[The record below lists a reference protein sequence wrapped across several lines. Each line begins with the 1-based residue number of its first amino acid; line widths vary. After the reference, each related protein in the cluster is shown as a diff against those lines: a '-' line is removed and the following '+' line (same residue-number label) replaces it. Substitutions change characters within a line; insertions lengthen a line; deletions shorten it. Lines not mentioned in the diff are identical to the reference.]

1 MVMTTFKCFFGAGA
15 ALAASFGATGVDAQ
29 TRPEVQATVDDVL
42 VVGSRVPGRLAT
54 ETAAPVDV
62 FTGEALA
69 ARGFTDLGKI
79 LGFLAPSFNYPRSQT
94 APSSSSTRGF
104 SLRGL
109 GPDQVLVLVNGRR
122 RHASSVLNFNNG
134 VGRGT
139 VPVDINTIPV
149 AAIARI
155 EVLRDGAAAQYGSD
169 AIAGVIN
176 IVLRSDAAGGEATAT
191 AGVTE
196 DGDGQSEVLSARL
209 GLPLGEDGFLTLTGE
224 ARTREPTNS
233 AEIDPRVGRVSQRT
247 GDPEASNLLL
257 TANAEA
263 ALAGGARAYGF
274 GTLALRDSTSVPL
287 FRLPNVAPAIYPN
300 GFLPEINLDM
310 LDLGGAVG
318 VRGDFAGWGYDLSD
332 TGGYNRGDFEV
343 SNTVNT
349 SLGATS
355 PTRFDSGGVA
365 YGQNIV
371 NLTVS
376 RAFDKALAGANLALG
391 VEYRTE
397 TFEIRPGEPAS
408 FTGAGAQGFP
418 GFNPPTPVDVDRNAL
433 SAFVDAEISPI
444 DGLDIGVAARTEDYS
459 DFGRE
464 TIGKA
469 SIFWRARSWLAGRA
483 TASTGFRAPSLQQ
496 QYFSTVTSQL
506 SGGLLVNVGTF
517 AVTDPVATALGASDL
532 RPETSTH
539 YSGGF
544 VLTPRDGLSFSIDA
558 FRIDIEDRIALSESL
573 TGPAVIA
580 ILKKA
585 GITNATQVRFFTN
598 AIDTR
603 TQGFEATGA
612 WRTRIGDRG
621 KLNLMLGYA
630 SFDTDPENLRQNPVV
645 PTLPLLAA
653 ASLNTLADAEPRN
666 KLTISADLEIG
677 QWTLTA
683 DAARFGSY
691 KSAPLGPIQVFGS
704 DTTLDLTLAYRV
716 TDRIRVQAGA
726 LNVTDDYPDQ
736 VIGQVDGRP
745 YTEAGGIGVDGR
757 EYFIRLGAS
766 F

>member
-1 MVMTTFKCFFGAGA
+1 MTILKGLAAGA
-15 ALAASFGATGVDAQ
+15 ALVVSVGATEALAQ
-29 TRPEVQATVDDVL
+29 DLSRPVVTVDEIL

-62 FTGEALA
+62 FSGEVLA

-109 GPDQVLVLVNGRR
+109 GPDQVLILVNGHR

-176 IVLRSDAAGGEATAT
+176 IVLRSDADGGEATLT

-196 DGDGQSEVLSARL
+196 DGDGESQVVSGRVGLRL
-209 GLPLGEDGFLTLTGE
+209 GQDGFLTLTGE

-247 GDPEASNLLL
+247 GDPDATNLLL

-263 ALAGGARAYGF
+263 ALPGGARAYGF

-287 FRLPNVAPAIYPN
+287 FRLPSVAPAIYPN
-300 GFLPEINLDM
+300 GFLPNINLDM

-318 VRGDFAGWGYDLSD
+318 VRGQVAGWRYDLSD
-332 TGGYNRGDFEV
+332 AGGYSRGDFKV
-343 SNTVNT
+343 SNSVNT
-349 SLGATS
+349 SLGVTS
-355 PTRFDSGGVA
+355 PTRFESGGVV
-365 YGQNIV
+365 YGQNIA
-371 NLTVS
+371 NLTLA
-376 RAFDKALAGANLALG
+376 RAFDRVLAGANLALG
-391 VEYRTE
+391 LEYRTE
-397 TFEIRPGEPAS
+397 TFRIRPGETAS
-408 FTGAGAQGFP
+408 FAGAGAQGFP
-418 GFNPPTPVDVDRNAL
+418 GFNPPTPVDVERNAL
-433 SAFVDAEISPI
+433 SAFVDAEISPVE
-444 DGLDIGVAARTEDYS
+444 GLDIGLAARTEDYS

-464 TIGKA
+464 STGKA
-469 SIFWRARSWLAGRA
+469 SVFWRATPWLAARA

-506 SGGLLVNVGTF
+506 SAGTLVNVGTF
-517 AVTDPVATALGASDL
+517 AVSDPVARALGASDL
-532 RPETSTH
+532 SPETSTH
-539 YSGGF
+539 YSGGL
-544 VLTPRDGLSFSIDA
+544 VLTPREGLTFSMDM
-558 FRIDIEDRIALSESL
+558 FRIAIDNRIALSESL
-573 TGPAVIA
+573 AGPAVVT
-580 ILKKA
+580 ILQRA
-585 GITNATQVRFFTN
+585 GITNASQARFFTN
-598 AIDTR
+598 AVDTQ
-603 TQGFEATGA
+603 TEGFEITGN
-612 WRTRIGDRG
+612 WRKRLGADGR
-621 KLNLMLGYA
+621 LNLTLGYA
-630 SFDTDPENLRQNPVV
+630 LFDTDPENLRSNRVV
-645 PTLPLLAA
+645 PALPLLAA
-653 ASLNTLADAEPRN
+653 SSLNTLADAEPRN
-666 KLTISADLEIG
+666 KLTLSADVQMG
-677 QWTLTA
+677 RWSLTA
-683 DAARFGSY
+683 DAARFGRY
-691 KSAPLGPIQVFGS
+691 RAAPVGPVQSFGS
-704 DTTLDLTLAYRV
+704 DATLDLTLAYQASDHARL
-716 TDRIRVQAGA
+716 QAGV
-726 LNVTDDYPDQ
+726 LNVADAYPDR

-757 EYFIRLGAS
+757 EYFVRLGVR

>member
-1 MVMTTFKCFFGAGA
+1 MVMTVFRAFAAGA
-15 ALAASFGATGVDAQ
+15 ALAVSSCATGALAQ
-29 TRPEVQATVDDVL
+29 TPTSAESIDDVL

-62 FTGEALA
+62 FTGEVLA

-109 GPDQVLVLVNGRR
+109 GPDQVLILVNGHR

-191 AGVTE
+191 AGVTD
-196 DGDGQSEVLSARL
+196 DGDGQSAVVTARV
-209 GLPLGEDGFLTLTGE
+209 GLPLGEDGFLTLTAE

-247 GDPEASNLLL
+247 GDPDASNLLL
-257 TANAEA
+257 TANAET
-263 ALAGGARAYGF
+263 ALPGGARAYGF

-287 FRLPNVAPAIYPN
+287 FRLPNVAPAVYPD

-318 VRGDFAGWGYDLSD
+318 ARGEIAGWRYDVSDTAGYDRGDFK
-332 TGGYNRGDFEV
+332 V
-343 SNTVNT
+343 SNSVNT

-376 RAFDKALAGANLALG
+376 RRFDRALAGANIAAG
-391 VEYRTE
+391 AEYRSE
-397 TFEIRPGEPAS
+397 MFEIRPGEPAS

-433 SAFVDAEISPI
+433 SAFIDAELSPME
-444 DGLDIGVAARTEDYS
+444 GLDLGLAARTEDYS
-459 DFGRE
+459 DFGK
-464 TIGKA
+464 TTTGKA
-469 SIFWRARSWLAGRA
+469 SVFWRARPWLAGRA

-517 AVTDPVATALGASDL
+517 AVTDPVARALGASDL

-544 VLTPRDGLSFSIDA
+544 VLTPKAGLSFSIDA
-558 FRIDIEDRIALSESL
+558 FRIEIEDRVALSESL
-573 TGPAVIA
+573 TGAAVVA
-580 ILKKA
+580 ILQRA

-598 AIDTR
+598 AIDT
-603 TQGFEATGA
+603 TTEGFEVTGN
-612 WRTRIGDRG
+612 WRTRVGDHG
-621 KLNLMLGYA
+621 QLNLTLGYA
-630 SFDTDPENLRQNPVV
+630 AFDTDPTNLRTNPVV
-645 PTLPLLAA
+645 PSLPLLAA
-653 ASLNTLADAEPRN
+653 SSLNTLADAEPRN
-666 KLTISADLEIG
+666 KLTLSADIVIG
-677 QWTLTA
+677 PWSVTA
-683 DAARFGSY
+683 DAARFGQY
-691 KSAPLGPIQVFGS
+691 KAAPLGPIQVFGA
-704 DTTLDLTLAYRV
+704 DTTLDLTLAYQM
-716 TDRIRVQAGA
+716 TSHLRIQGGA
-726 LNVTDDYPDQ
+726 LNVTDAYPDR
-736 VIGQVDGRP
+736 VVGQADGRP

-757 EYFIRLGAS
+757 EYFVRLGAS

>member
-1 MVMTTFKCFFGAGA
+1 MTVHRGLAAGA
-15 ALAASFGATGVDAQ
+15 ALAVSFGAT
-29 TRPEVQATVDDVL
+29 QATAQATPQEGRIDDVL

-54 ETAAPVDV
+54 GTAAPVDV
-62 FTGEALA
+62 FTGEFLA
-69 ARGFTDLGKI
+69 ERGFTDLGKI

-109 GPDQVLVLVNGRR
+109 GPDQVLILVNGHR

-176 IVLRSDAAGGEATAT
+176 IVLRSDARGGETTAT

-196 DGDGQSEVLSARL
+196 DGDGQSGVITGRI
-209 GLPLGEDGFLTLTGE
+209 GLPLGEDGFVTVTAE

-233 AEIDPRVGRVSQRT
+233 AEVDTRVGRVTQRT
-247 GDPEASNLLL
+247 GDPDATNLLL
-257 TANAEA
+257 TANAETG
-263 ALAGGARAYGF
+263 LTGGARAYGF

-318 VRGDFAGWGYDLSD
+318 VRGEAAGWRYDLSD
-332 TGGYNRGDFEV
+332 TAGYNRGDFAV
-343 SNTVNT
+343 SNSVNT
-349 SLGATS
+349 SLGAIS

-365 YGQNIV
+365 YGQNILNLTLGRSFDLLAGV
-371 NLTVS
+371 NL
-376 RAFDKALAGANLALG
+376 AGG
-391 VEYRTE
+391 VEYRAE
-397 TFEIRPGEPAS
+397 TFEIRSGEPAS

-418 GFNPPTPVDVDRNAL
+418 GFNPPSPIDVDRNAL
-433 SAFVDAEISPI
+433 SAFLDAEVSPVE
-444 DGLDIGVAARTEDYS
+444 GLDLGLAVRTEDYS

-464 TIGKA
+464 TTGKA
-469 SIFWRARSWLAGRA
+469 SAFWRLSSWIAARA

-506 SGGLLVNVGTF
+506 SGGNLVNVGTF
-517 AVTDPVATALGASDL
+517 AVTDPVARALGATDL

-539 YSGGF
+539 YSGGL
-544 VLTPRDGLSFSIDA
+544 VITPMAGLSFSLDA
-558 FRIDIEDRIALSESL
+558 FQIEIEDRIALSESL
-573 TGPAVIA
+573 TGAAVVA
-580 ILKKA
+580 ILQRA
-585 GITNATQVRFFTN
+585 GITNASQVRFFTN
-598 AIDTR
+598 AIDTE
-603 TQGFEATGA
+603 TLGFEATGN
-612 WRTRIGDRG
+612 WRTRFGEDGR
-621 KLNLMLGYA
+621 LNLSVGYA
-630 SFDTDPENLRQNPVV
+630 SFDTDPHDLRSNPVL
-645 PTLPLLAA
+645 PALPLLAA
-653 ASLNTLADAEPRN
+653 SSLNTLADAEPRN
-666 KLTISADLEIG
+666 KLTLSADVSVG
-677 QWTLTA
+677 PWTLTA
-683 DAARFGSY
+683 DAARFGAY
-691 KSAPLGPIQVFGS
+691 KAGPLGPTQVFGS
-704 DTTLDLTLAYRV
+704 DATLDLTLAYQL
-716 TDRIRVQAGA
+716 TGRIRVQAGA
-726 LNVTDDYPDQ
+726 LNVTDDYPDR
-736 VIGQVDGRP
+736 VVGQTDGRP

-757 EYFIRLGAS
+757 EYFLRLGAS

>member
-1 MVMTTFKCFFGAGA
+1 MVRTTGLVTGVALAA
-15 ALAASFGATGVDAQ
+15 ALATQAQAQVQPPEQDA
-29 TRPEVQATVDDVL
+29 VDDVL

-62 FTGEALA
+62 FSGESLA
-69 ARGFTDLGKI
+69 ERGFTDLGKI

-109 GPDQVLVLVNGRR
+109 GPDQVLILINGHR

-176 IVLRSDAAGGEATAT
+176 IVLRSDAGGREVTAT

-196 DGDGQSEVLSARL
+196 DGDGQSEVLTGRI
-209 GLPLGEDGFLTLTGE
+209 GLPLGDDGFLTLTGE

-233 AEIDPRVGRVSQRT
+233 AEIDPRVGRISQRT
-247 GDPEASNLLL
+247 GDPDATNLLF

-263 ALAGGARAYGF
+263 GLAGARLYGF
-274 GTLALRDSTSVPL
+274 GTLAVRDSTSVPL
-287 FRLPNVAPAIYPN
+287 FRLPSVAPAIYPQ
-300 GFLPEINLDM
+300 GFLPNINLDM
-310 LDLGGAVG
+310 LDLGGSIG
-318 VRGDFAGWGYDLSD
+318 VRGEVGGWRYDLSD
-332 TGGYNRGDFEV
+332 TAGYNRGDFEV
-343 SNTVNT
+343 SNTANT

-355 PTRFDSGGVA
+355 PTRFDSGGVT

-376 RAFDKALAGANLALG
+376 RGFGALAGANLAAGL
-391 VEYRTE
+391 EYRTE
-397 TFEIRPGEPAS
+397 TFEIRSGEPLS

-433 SAFVDAEISPI
+433 SAFIDAEISPFE
-444 DGLDIGVAARTEDYS
+444 GLDIGVAGRTEDYS

-464 TIGKA
+464 TTGKA
-469 SIFWRARSWLAGRA
+469 SVFWRVAPWLAGRA

-506 SGGLLVNVGTF
+506 SGGVLVNVGTF
-517 AVTDPVATALGASDL
+517 AVTDPVARALGASDL

-544 VLTPRDGLSFSIDA
+544 VLTPRAGLTFSVDA
-558 FRIDIEDRIALSESL
+558 FRIEIEDRIALSESL

-580 ILKKA
+580 ILQRA

-598 AIDTR
+598 AIDTE
-603 TQGFEATGA
+603 TEGFEATGN
-612 WRTRIGDRG
+612 WRTRFGEDGR
-621 KLNLMLGYA
+621 LNLTLGYA
-630 SFDTDPENLRQNPVV
+630 AFDTDPLNLRSNPVV

-653 ASLNTLADAEPRN
+653 SSLNTLADAEPRN
-666 KLTISADLEIG
+666 KLTVSAEVEIG
-677 QWTLTA
+677 PWSVTA
-683 DAARFGSY
+683 DAARFGKY
-691 KSAPLGPIQVFGS
+691 KAGPLGPTQVFGS
-704 DTTLDLTLAYRV
+704 DTTFDLTLAYRLTESV
-716 TDRIRVQAGA
+716 RVQFGA
-726 LNVTDDYPDQ
+726 LNLTDTYPDR
-736 VIGQVDGRP
+736 VVGQTDGRP

-757 EYFIRLGAS
+757 EYFLRLGAS

>member
-1 MVMTTFKCFFGAGA
+1 MGLATGAV
-15 ALAASFGATGVDAQ
+15 LAAITTQAQ
-29 TRPEVQATVDDVL
+29 AQVPEPDPSAVADVL

-62 FTGEALA
+62 FSGESLA
-69 ARGFTDLGKI
+69 ERGFTDLGKI

-109 GPDQVLVLVNGRR
+109 GPDQVLILINGRR

-176 IVLRSDAAGGEATAT
+176 IVLRSDAGGRDVTAT

-196 DGDGQSEVLSARL
+196 DDDGQSGVLTGRI

-247 GDPEASNLLL
+247 GDPDATNLLFS
-257 TANAEA
+257 ANAEA
-263 ALAGGARAYGF
+263 ALAGGARLYGF

-287 FRLPNVAPAIYPN
+287 FRLPSVAPALYPQ
-300 GFLPEINLDM
+300 GFLPNINLDM
-310 LDLGGAVG
+310 LDLGGSIG
-318 VRGDFAGWGYDLSD
+318 VRGEIAGWRYDLSN
-332 TGGYNRGDFEV
+332 TAGYNRGDFEV

-355 PTRFDSGGVA
+355 PTRFDSGGVT
-365 YGQNIV
+365 YGQNIL

-376 RAFDKALAGANLALG
+376 RGFDALAGANLAAGL
-391 VEYRTE
+391 EYRTE
-397 TFEIRPGEPAS
+397 TFEIRSGEPLS

-433 SAFVDAEISPI
+433 SAFIDAEISPFA
-444 DGLDIGVAARTEDYS
+444 GLDIGVAGRTEDYS

-464 TIGKA
+464 TTGKA
-469 SIFWRARSWLAGRA
+469 SIFWRVAPWLAGRA

-506 SGGLLVNVGTF
+506 SGGVLVNVGTF
-517 AVTDPVATALGASDL
+517 AVTDPVARALGASDL

-544 VLTPRDGLSFSIDA
+544 VLTPRAGLTFSLDA
-558 FRIDIEDRIALSESL
+558 FRIEIEDRIALSESL
-573 TGPAVIA
+573 TGPAVVA
-580 ILKKA
+580 ILQRA

-598 AIDTR
+598 AIDTE
-603 TQGFEATGA
+603 TEGFEATGN
-612 WRTRIGDRG
+612 WRTRFGEDGR
-621 KLNLMLGYA
+621 LNLSLGYA
-630 SFDTDPENLRQNPVV
+630 AFDTDPVNLRSNPVV

-653 ASLNTLADAEPRN
+653 SSLNTLADAEPRN
-666 KLTISADLEIG
+666 KLTVSAEIEIG
-677 QWTLTA
+677 PWRVTA
-683 DAARFGSY
+683 DAARFGKY
-691 KSAPLGPIQVFGS
+691 KASPLGPTQVFGS
-704 DTTLDLTLAYRV
+704 DTTFDLTLAYQLTETV
-716 TDRIRVQAGA
+716 RVQVGA
-726 LNVTDDYPDQ
+726 LNLTDAYPDR
-736 VIGQVDGRP
+736 VVGQTDGRP

-757 EYFIRLGAS
+757 EYFLRLGAS

>member
-1 MVMTTFKCFFGAGA
+1 MVMTVFKG
-15 ALAASFGATGVDAQ
+15 LAAGMALSVSFGATQAMAQAVPQETSVD
-29 TRPEVQATVDDVL
+29 EVL

-54 ETAAPVDV
+54 QTAAPVDV
-62 FTGEALA
+62 FTGEFLA
-69 ARGFTDLGKI
+69 ERGFTDLGKI

-109 GPDQVLVLVNGRR
+109 GQDQVLILLNGHR

-149 AAIARI
+149 ASIARI

-176 IVLRSDAAGGEATAT
+176 IVLRSDSQGGAVTAT

-196 DGDGQSEVLSARL
+196 DGDGQSEVVTGRI
-209 GLPLGEDGFLTLTGE
+209 GLPLGQDGFVTLTAE
-224 ARTREPTNS
+224 ARTREPTNA
-233 AEIDPRVGRVSQRT
+233 AEVDPRVGRISQRT
-247 GDPEASNLLL
+247 GDPDATNLLL

-263 ALAGGARAYGF
+263 ALSGGARAYGF

-300 GFLPEINLDM
+300 GFLPDINLDM

-318 VRGDFAGWGYDLSD
+318 VKGEVAGWRYDLSD
-332 TGGYNRGDFEV
+332 TAGYNRSDFAV
-343 SNTVNT
+343 SNSVNT

-355 PTRFDSGGVA
+355 PTRFDSGGVT

-371 NLTVS
+371 NLTLS
-376 RAFDKALAGANLALG
+376 RGFDRLLAGANLAGGL
-391 VEYRTE
+391 EYRSE
-397 TFEIRPGEPAS
+397 TFEIRSGETAS

-418 GFNPPTPVDVDRNAL
+418 GFNPPSPIDVDRNAF
-433 SAFVDAEISPI
+433 SAFVDAEVSPI
-444 DGLDIGVAARTEDYS
+444 EGLDLGLAVRTEDYS

-464 TIGKA
+464 TTGKVSA
-469 SIFWRARSWLAGRA
+469 FWRLSPWIAARA

-506 SGGLLVNVGTF
+506 SGGNLVNVGTF
-517 AVTDPVATALGASDL
+517 AVTDPVAKALGASDL

-539 YSGGF
+539 YSGGL
-544 VLTPRDGLSFSIDA
+544 VITPMEGLSFSFDA
-558 FRIDIEDRIALSESL
+558 FQIEIEDRIALSESL
-573 TGPAVIA
+573 TGPAVVA
-580 ILKKA
+580 ILQRA
-585 GITNATQVRFFTN
+585 GITNASQVRFFTN
-598 AIDTR
+598 AIDTE
-603 TQGFEATGA
+603 TQGFEATGN
-612 WRTRIGDRG
+612 WRTRFGDDGR
-621 KLNLMLGYA
+621 LNLSVGYA
-630 SFDTDPENLRQNPVV
+630 SFDTDPRNLRSNPVV

-653 ASLNTLADAEPRN
+653 SSLTTLADAEPRN
-666 KLTISADLEIG
+666 KLTLSADVSVG
-677 QWTLTA
+677 RWTLTA
-683 DAARFGSY
+683 DAARFGKY
-691 KSAPLGPIQVFGS
+691 KAGPLGPTQVFGS
-704 DTTLDLTLAYRV
+704 DATLDLTLAYQL

-726 LNVTDDYPDQ
+726 LNVTDDYPDR
-736 VIGQVDGRP
+736 VIGQTDGRP

-757 EYFIRLGAS
+757 EYFLRLGAS